1 MDLPAFWIGIL
12 GFIGAMSVLTLLYA
26 EHKNRRKDTAGT
38 QRYLRIVRENWD
50 QFSRQT
56 SLGLVL
62 IAFSVVMEIDRSVQ
76 YWAAFLLFLS
86 QVAQGGSWSKTLYSR
101 VMSGIGIVL
110 YVVSIATISITLI
123 ARSEL
128 F

>member
-1 MDLPAFWIGIL
+1 MDLPALWIGIL
-12 GFIGAMSVLTLLYA
+12 GFMGAMAVLTLLYA

-56 SLGLVL
+56 SFCLVL
-62 IAFSVVMEIDRSVQ
+62 LSFAIVMEIDRSVQ
-76 YWAAFLLFLS
+76 YWGAFLLFLS
-86 QVAQGGSWSKTLYSR
+86 QIAQGASWSKTLYSR

-110 YVVSIATISITLI
+110 YVASIAMISISLI